1 MRRFHF
7 ALLSLV
13 LAVAAH
19 PLVAATYYVGFCKSG
34 AFGSIGAAV
43 ATVPAGSTIDVCPGT
58 YFEQV
63 VISKALTLQ
72 GIFFN
77 NSSQAVI
84 AVPSGGLATT
94 SSIIVGTLAA
104 QVEVTAGP
112 VTMTNI
118 TVDGTASS
126 NCPSTAVYVG
136 IFYASGS
143 SGTVNEVE
151 TRNQNCNGIYGF
163 GILAENGAGAT
174 QSVTIENSNINSN
187 SYAGITAGSDQT
199 PSTLTASIKSN
210 YVAGGVVGIYTAFNV
225 GGSVS
230 GNVVAASTSGT
241 GVVAS
246 SPSSLVSKNTV
257 NGGSEGIEVD
267 GAVTVS
273 GNTINGATYGV
284 FVNAAGSVTSNNIS
298 NSGYGI
304 YFQVNGATIKTNI
317 ITQAPV
323 GIEFGCYTGTASG
336 NTINGATTG
345 IDRVPAGFAGVNK
358 FHNVGTVI
366 TGGCGDSGLPGRA
379 SVMGVHK
386 IGDKKSGDVLHD

>member
-34 AFGSIGAAV
+34 AFGSIGEAV

-58 YFEQV
+58 YAEQV

-112 VTMTNI
+112 VTITNI
-118 TVDGTASS
+118 TVDGTAST
-126 NCPSTAVYVG
+126 NCPSTLVYAG

-174 QSVTIENSNINSN
+174 QLVTIENSNINSD
-187 SYAGITAGSDQT
+187 SYGITAGSDQT

-210 YVAGGVVGIYTAFNV
+210 YVAGGLVGIYTYFNV

-230 GNVVAASTSGT
+230 GNIVAASTSGV
-241 GVVAS
+241 GVVAN

-257 NGGSEGIEVD
+257 NGGSEGIDVD
-267 GAVTVS
+267 GAATVS

-304 YFQVNGATIKTNI
+304 YLEVNGATIKTNI

-345 IDRVPAGFAGVNK
+345 IDRVPAAFAGVNK
-358 FHNVGTVI
+358 FHNVGTVR
-366 TGGCGDSGLPGRA
+366 TGGC
-379 SVMGVHK
+379 
-386 IGDKKSGDVLHD
+386 

>member
-7 ALLSLV
+7 ALLSMV

-34 AFGSIGAAV
+34 ALGSIGAAV

-94 SSIIVGTLAA
+94 SSIILGTLAA

-174 QSVTIENSNINSN
+174 QLITIENSNINSN

-241 GVVAS
+241 
-246 SPSSLVSKNTV
+246 
-257 NGGSEGIEVD
+257 
-267 GAVTVS
+267 
-273 GNTINGATYGV
+273 
-284 FVNAAGSVTSNNIS
+284 
-298 NSGYGI
+298 
-304 YFQVNGATIKTNI
+304 
-317 ITQAPV
+317 
-323 GIEFGCYTGTASG
+323 
-336 NTINGATTG
+336 
-345 IDRVPAGFAGVNK
+345 
-358 FHNVGTVI
+358 
-366 TGGCGDSGLPGRA
+366 
-379 SVMGVHK
+379 
-386 IGDKKSGDVLHD
+386 

>member
-1 MRRFHF
+1 MRRLHF
-7 ALLSLV
+7 ALLSFV
-13 LAVAAH
+13 LAVAAK
-19 PLVAATYYVGFCKSG
+19 PLVAVTYYVGTCKIG
-34 AFGSIGAAV
+34 AFGTINAAV
-43 ATVPAGSTIDVCPGT
+43 AAVPAGSVIDLCPQT
-58 YFEQV
+58 YPEQV
-63 VISKALTLQ
+63 VINKALTLQ
-72 GIFFN
+72 GIFSG

-94 SSIIVGTLAA
+94 SSLVFATLSA

-112 VTMTNI
+112 VTITNI

-126 NCPSTAVYVG
+126 NCPNNPYVG

-151 TRNQNCNGIYGF
+151 TRNQNCNSGGF

-174 QSVTIENSNINSN
+174 QSVTIENSNINNNTDSGIFACSN
-187 SYAGITAGSDQT
+187 QT

-210 YVAGGVVGIYTAFNV
+210 YVAGGGLGIFTYCNV

-230 GNVVAASTSGT
+230 GNIIAASTF
-241 GVVAS
+241 GVYAV

-267 GAVTVS
+267 GAATVS
-273 GNTINGATYGV
+273 GNTINGAYFGV
-284 FVNAAGSVTSNNIS
+284 VVYAGTVTSNNIS
-298 NSGYGI
+298 NSGSYGI
-304 YFQVNGATIKTNI
+304 FVGANGATIKTNI

-323 GIEFGCYTGTASG
+323 GIEFNCTTGTVSG

-345 IDRVPAGFAGVNK
+345 IDTVPAAFAEVNK
-358 FHNVGTVI
+358 FYNVGTAR
-366 TGGCGDSGLPGRA
+366 TGGAC
-379 SVMGVHK
+379 
-386 IGDKKSGDVLHD
+386 

>member
-1 MRRFHF
+1 MRRLHF

-63 VISKALTLQ
+63 VISKALTLH

-77 NSSQAVI
+77 NSSQVVI

-94 SSIIVGTLAA
+94 SSIILGTLAA

-112 VTMTNI
+112 VTITNI
-118 TVDGTASS
+118 AVDGTAST
-126 NCPSTAVYVG
+126 NCPTSTVVYAG

-151 TRNQNCNGIYGF
+151 TRNQNCNNIYGF

-174 QSVTIENSNINSN
+174 QLITIESSNINSY

-199 PSTLTASIKSN
+199 PSTLTASIKKN
-210 YVAGGVVGIYTAFNV
+210 FVAGGVVGISTAINV

-230 GNVVAASTSGT
+230 GNVVAASASGT

-246 SPSSLVSKNTV
+246 SPSSLVSENTV
-257 NGGSEGIEVD
+257 NGGSEGIEVG
-267 GAVTVS
+267 GAATVS

-284 FVNAAGSVTSNNIS
+284 FVNAAGTVTSNNIS

-304 YFQVNGATIKTNI
+304 YLERNGATIKTNI

-323 GIEFGCYTGTASG
+323 GIEIGCYTATASG

-345 IDRVPAGFAGVNK
+345 IDGVLAGFAGVNK
-358 FHNVGTVI
+358 FYDVATNI
-366 TGGCGDSGLPGRA
+366 TSEC
-379 SVMGVHK
+379 
-386 IGDKKSGDVLHD
+386 

>member
-1 MRRFHF
+1 
-7 ALLSLV
+7 
-13 LAVAAH
+13 
-19 PLVAATYYVGFCKSG
+19 
-34 AFGSIGAAV
+34 
-43 ATVPAGSTIDVCPGT
+43 
-58 YFEQV
+58 
-63 VISKALTLQ
+63 
-72 GIFFN
+72 
-77 NSSQAVI
+77 
-84 AVPSGGLATT
+84 
-94 SSIIVGTLAA
+94 
-104 QVEVTAGP
+104 
-112 VTMTNI
+112 
-118 TVDGTASS
+118 SS
-126 NCPSTAVYVG
+126 NCPTSTFVYAG

-174 QSVTIENSNINSN
+174 QLVTIENSNINSN

-210 YVAGGVVGIYTAFNV
+210 YVAGGVVGIYTALNV

-230 GNVVAASTSGT
+230 GNVVGASGA
-241 GVVAS
+241 GVIAS

-284 FVNAAGSVTSNNIS
+284 FVKAAGSVTSNNIS

-323 GIEFGCYTGTASG
+323 GIEFGCYRHRERQHHQRRYDRNRQGPGWLCRSEQVPQCGDGYNRWVRRLWATG
-336 NTINGATTG
+336 
-345 IDRVPAGFAGVNK
+345 AGV
-358 FHNVGTVI
+358 
-366 TGGCGDSGLPGRA
+366 CDGRT
-379 SVMGVHK
+379 
-386 IGDKKSGDVLHD
+386 